1 MTTSPDRAQSRAA
14 APPDIEKDLRTFLEV
29 RTKNPIGPDDDLA
42 AAGVSSLFVMELVTY
57 MENTYG
63 IVVAGPDLMME
74 NFRTVRAM
82 VALVE
87 RLPAG
92 GPGGPG
98 DH

>member
-1 MTTSPDRAQSRAA
+1 MTTSPDRAERRAA
-14 APPDIEKDLRTFLEV
+14 APRAVEDDLRAFLEV

-63 IVVAGPDLMME
+63 IVIAGPDLMME

-82 VALVE
+82 VALVV
-87 RLPAG
+87 RLADT
-92 GPGGPG
+92 GPGAPG

>member
-14 APPDIEKDLRTFLEV
+14 APQAVEEDLRTFLEV
-29 RTKNPIGPDDDLA
+29 RTKNPIEPDDDLA

-63 IVVAGPDLMME
+63 IVIAGPDLMME

-82 VALVE
+82 VTLVG
-87 RLPAG
+87 RLLDT
-92 GPGGPG
+92 GPGAPG